1 MALSTAAIS
10 PSSCPIM
17 LFKSLP
23 CQLQGPLVRQVSI
36 CRTSACNPVKSFRME
51 WFNEPAKFKVHIDY
65 AMKKLSEFI
74 PPSVQNFPW
83 AKAENAALQHLL
95 ALGQLALKWSLT
107 ALIILSSASDFI
119 YSISKNKELVIPFG
133 LFCGCV
139 VADFLNETS
148 HELIRSTQERG
159 KNWQLLVIGC
169 FFVLVRIFA
178 ICIAVEPQSFL
189 LHAANGGLMQILWQW
204 RTSLQPEGN
213 DANNVPLEDGCSSEV
228 QITRSD

>member
-1 MALSTAAIS
+1 
-10 PSSCPIM
+10 
-17 LFKSLP
+17 
-23 CQLQGPLVRQVSI
+23 
-36 CRTSACNPVKSFRME
+36 ME
-51 WFNEPAKFKVHIDY
+51 WFNEPAKFKVLIDY

-148 HELIRSTQERG
+148 HELIRSTQVMDS
-159 KNWQLLVIGC
+159 QLITL
-169 FFVLVRIFA
+169 
-178 ICIAVEPQSFL
+178 SFL
-189 LHAANGGLMQILWQW
+189 CLF
-204 RTSLQPEGN
+204 
-213 DANNVPLEDGCSSEV
+213 
-228 QITRSD
+228 